1 MQDSNKKNIDD
12 PTGMYRILLV
22 DDDSSIL
29 TLLNRH
35 VTRLGFRSDLAANG
49 EEAVGLLKKYTYS
62 LVISDIM
69 MPVMDGMEL
78 LCHIK
83 KQYPDMDVLIISAY
97 GQQYSFSDLVAAG
110 ASDFVSK
117 PFELDELQAKVQRIF
132 RERSLLA
139 KLRQGKEKEKLFF
152 LRLVES
158 LAMSLDEK
166 DHYTHGHARRVT
178 NLSLQLAE
186 ELTNV
191 EVDMEMLRLSG
202 LLHDIGKIGV
212 PDHILLKVG
221 RLTDEEFSI
230 IKKHP
235 DQGARIL
242 QPMAI
247 DKRMHEIALIIRH
260 HHERYDGKG
269 YPDGLAGDTI
279 PFYSRIIAVADS
291 YDAMTS
297 DRPYRKGMD
306 YRDALVEIEGNGGRQ
321 FDPLLAEKFV
331 SLMRGCHQSSPC
343 PSLGVCEVFSRI
355 ENNIISKAYEMQY
368 CRTNFMACARY
379 KIKDK
384 EERVMNLLPDGSLFD
399 DNPKNFGTK
408 HSQWQSK

>member
-1 MQDSNKKNIDD
+1 MQDSNQKNITD
-12 PTGMYRILLV
+12 PAGINRILLV
-22 DDDSSIL
+22 DDDNSIL
-29 TLLNRH
+29 TLLKRH
-35 VTRLGFRSDLAANG
+35 ITRLGFRSDLAVNG
-49 EEAVGLLKKYTYS
+49 EEAVGLLKKHTYS

-97 GQQYSFSDLVAAG
+97 GQKYSFSDLVAAG
-110 ASDFVSK
+110 ASDFISK
-117 PFELDELQAKVQRIF
+117 PFETDELQAKVQRIF

-139 KLRQGKEKEKLFF
+139 ELRQGKEKEKLFF

-186 ELTNV
+186 QLTNV
-191 EVDMEMLRLSG
+191 EIDMEMLRLSG

-235 DQGARIL
+235 EQGARIL
-242 QPMAI
+242 QPMAF
-247 DKRMHEIALIIRH
+247 DKRMHDIALIIRH
-260 HHERYDGKG
+260 HHERFDGKG
-269 YPDGLAGDTI
+269 YPDGLAGDSI
-279 PFYSRIIAVADS
+279 PLYSRIIAVADS

-306 YRDALVEIEGNGGRQ
+306 YRDALVEIEENGGLQ
-321 FDPLLAEKFV
+321 FDPLLAEQFV
-331 SLMRGCHQSSPC
+331 TLMRGCHQGSPC
-343 PSLGVCEVFSRI
+343 PLLTVCNVFSGI
-355 ENNIISKAYEMQY
+355 EENIISKAYEMQY
-368 CRTNFMACARY
+368 CRTNFMACARF

-384 EERVMNLLPDGSLFD
+384 DTISPNLLPDGSHFVD
-399 DNPKNFGTK
+399 GNSWNSGAKNP
-408 HSQWQSK
+408 